1 MKFLL
6 PKIYPITDRRLS
18 GMPHAELI
26 RQLARGGASLIQ
38 VREKGLPSGE
48 FLAMARDAVAAG
60 RESDVKIIINDRV
73 DIAMM
78 SGAAGVHLGQNDLP
92 PEAAREILGDAAI
105 IGYSTHSVE
114 QAAAAAKM
122 PIDYIAIGP
131 IYPTDTKEDTE
142 PVIGIEGIAAV
153 RAAIGS
159 IPLVAIGGISN
170 SRISGVLAA
179 GADSV
184 AMISALYGDN
194 SDIPSRLSS
203 LIGIA
208 NNI

>member
-142 PVIGIEGIAAV
+142 PVIDIEGIAAV
-153 RAAIGS
+153 RAAIGG

>member
-1 MKFLL
+1 
-6 PKIYPITDRRLS
+6 
-18 GMPHAELI
+18 MPHVELI

-73 DIAMM
+73 DIALM